1 LTFTLLNKE
10 IIMYRYSSSRAV
22 AQSFRSQSPLSNDQI
37 ARYAP
42 SVMAEEAHES
52 RGERYAFIPTINV
65 IDGLRNNG
73 FQPFEVSQTK
83 VRDQSKREFTKH
95 MVRLRQSGVNVS
107 GAEVPEIILLNSHDG
122 SSSYQLLS
130 GFFRFVCANGLIAG
144 DVQNDIRVRHSG
156 NVVDDV
162 IEGATRVLDN
172 LELTNNS
179 IDTFKST
186 KLEFEEQLVFANSA
200 LQLRWGDNA
209 PVVAESLLRS
219 RRFEDQKSDLWT
231 TFNRVQ
237 ENLLRGG
244 LNGRSAS
251 GRRSTTRAIGG
262 VNENVK
268 LNRALWSLADGMA
281 QIKREDGFIK
291 QYEESFA

>member
-1 LTFTLLNKE
+1 
-10 IIMYRYSSSRAV
+10 MYRYSSSRAV

-52 RGERYAFIPTINV
+52 RGDRYAFIPTINV

-95 MVRLRQSGVNVS
+95 MVRLRQAGANES

-172 LELTNNS
+172 LELTNSS
-179 IDTFKST
+179 IDSFKST

-209 PVVAESLLRS
+209 PVVAESLLRT

-251 GRRSTTRAIGG
+251 GRRSTTRAVGG

-281 QIKREDGFIK
+281 QIKREDGFINR
-291 QYEESFA
+291 YEESFA

>member
-1 LTFTLLNKE
+1 
-10 IIMYRYSSSRAV
+10 MYRYSSSRAV

-65 IDGLRNNG
+65 IDGLRDNG

-95 MVRLRQSGVNVS
+95 MVRLRQSGASES

-209 PVVAESLLRS
+209 PVVAESLLRA
-219 RRFEDQKSDLWT
+219 RRFDDTKPDLWT

-237 ENLLRGG
+237 ENLLKGG
-244 LNGRSAS
+244 LSGRSAS
-251 GRRSTTRAIGG
+251 GRRATTRAIGG

-281 QIKREDGFIK
+281 QIKREDGFINR
-291 QYEESFA
+291 YEESFA